1 MKLANYHKVAV
12 LVAQRQ
18 KLLTALTDVKAD
30 GFGVTIRGTSQDE
43 EMQSAVRSAVLEELS
58 RRIRIVDE
66 DLKVLGVEP

>member
-1 MKLANYHKVAV
+1 MKLANYHKAAA

-18 KLLTALTDVKAD
+18 KLVANLADVKAD
-30 GFGVTIRGTSQDE
+30 GLGVTIRGTYQDE
-43 EMQSAVRSAVLEELS
+43 DMQSAVRSAVVEELS